1 MEIKV
6 IGIIG
11 GGVSGLAAAYEL
23 RRNAIKQ
30 GNSFEIHIFEKQPDL
45 GGNAD
50 TVVVNLGNWKDAE
63 QSDIPY
69 HRWAD
74 LGVNDINLTAYKRIA
89 KVMQE
94 IDYFDYSKPGPD
106 PKMLPLENTET
117 YFTWDSNILLTDDDE
132 LEHGISNPAFA
143 TANKGDGEFRYW
155 INIIHKAADAIVGEL
170 DNPNIDITVA
180 EFFENV
186 INQPKETL
194 ERYVDSNAIIDWSSP
209 ELKRILTEIRDYIF
223 YPRISAMYFANDYG
237 PENMLLAAPMC
248 YYRIQESKGG
258 EKADRRYF
266 VGGSNRWLQ
275 ALLENLL
282 DPAQGKGLVTMHF
295 QHDFAAKVTVM
306 PDSVEISRDDDS
318 DKLSVDRCIVT
329 VHADD
334 AAALLNFEY
343 PANETAALSGQLR
356 STETTIFKMLQ
367 SISYT
372 RSTAVCHTYSGLLPG
387 NRNQWRSYNVLIRQG
402 CSLKPYSMTYLC
414 NRHQNDAGGSRSSEY
429 NQVGLP
435 QFFVT
440 LNPQREIPDHDILR
454 TVHPA
459 EVAPELRAEL
469 PQIGIAGTNELSY
482 GRIQA
487 NQPAITHFKHNLID
501 RNCFHAQRA
510 LFNYHETA
518 THLFFGGG
526 WSKGSGLHEECW
538 EQAERI
544 AQKIVPV
551 PDSD

>member
-1 MEIKV
+1 METKV

-30 GNSFEIHIFEKQPDL
+30 GISLEIHIFEKQPDL

-50 TVVVNLGNWKDAE
+50 TVVVNLGNWKNAE
-63 QSDIPY
+63 HRDTPY

-89 KVMQE
+89 KVMKE
-94 IDYFDYSKPGPD
+94 IGYFDYSNPGPD
-106 PKMLPLENTET
+106 PRMLPLENTET

-143 TANKGDGEFRYW
+143 IAHKDDGKYTFW
-155 INIIHKAADAIVGEL
+155 IDIIHKAADAIVGEL
-170 DNPNIDITVA
+170 EIPNIDITVA
-180 EFFENV
+180 EFFDDV
-186 INQPKETL
+186 INKPKQTL
-194 ERYVDSNAIIDWSSP
+194 EKYVDSKIIIDWNSP
-209 ELKRILTEIRDYIF
+209 ELKRILVEIRDYIF

-258 EKADRRYF
+258 AKPDRRYF

-275 ALLENLL
+275 ALLENLKHPPPPL
-282 DPAQGKGLVTMHF
+282 DDERVKIHF
-295 QHDFAAKVTVM
+295 HHDFAAKVTVTT
-306 PDSVEISRDDDS
+306 DNVDISRDDGS
-318 DKLSVDRCIVT
+318 DKLGVDCSIIT

-343 PANETAALSGQLR
+343 PANDTTALGGQLHAN
-356 STETTIFKMLQ
+356 ETTIFKMLQ

-454 TVHPA
+454 TVDPA

-469 PQIGIAGTNELSY
+469 PQLSTPGSNKLSY
-482 GRIQA
+482 GRIEP
-487 NQPAITHFKHNLID
+487 NQPAIAHFKHNLID
-501 RNCFHAQRA
+501 RKCFLAQRA
-510 LFNYHETA
+510 LVNYHETA
-518 THLFFGGG
+518 TSLFFGGG

-544 AQKIVPV
+544 AQKIL
-551 PDSD
+551 PDPA